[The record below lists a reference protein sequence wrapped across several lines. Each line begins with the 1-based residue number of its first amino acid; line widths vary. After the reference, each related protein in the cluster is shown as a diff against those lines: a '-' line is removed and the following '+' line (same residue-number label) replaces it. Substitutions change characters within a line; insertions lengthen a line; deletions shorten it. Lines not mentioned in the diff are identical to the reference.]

1 MKVSSFLM
9 QSKSTVRTRGHAR
22 FNSLTVLCNHHPPQ
36 RSRQVAGKKRE
47 MESALGYHE
56 QNAMAADMSF
66 RPFCTNDL
74 GYSQKNNPYKREFMR
89 VMGQPAVWSC
99 HYLLKDIFLM
109 NAQAIGF

>member
-1 MKVSSFLM
+1 
-9 QSKSTVRTRGHAR
+9 
-22 FNSLTVLCNHHPPQ
+22 
-36 RSRQVAGKKRE
+36 

-66 RPFCTNDL
+66 RPFCTNNL

-109 NAQAIGF
+109 NAQAIGFQYINISAKEVSVKQQILLFIPRFKGLLLVQWSYYCEFL